1 MLRKPQAEGMIK
13 LKGILRLTAWKLKGI
28 LKLTVWRLKALYM
41 LTALVKDC
49 LLATFACI
57 SE

>member
-13 LKGILRLTAWKLKGI
+13 LKGILKLTVWRLKGI
-28 LKLTVWRLKALYM
+28 LKLTVWKLKALSM
-41 LTALVKDC
+41 LTAPVKDC
-49 LLATFACI
+49 LLTTFAYI

>member
-1 MLRKPQAEGMIK
+1 MIK
-13 LKGILRLTAWKLKGI
+13 LKGILKLSVWRLKGT
-28 LKLTVWRLKALYM
+28 LKLTVWRLKALNI

-49 LLATFACI
+49 LLTTFAYI